1 MSTTETRDT
10 AALLVAELESG
21 PACHVDSGRV
31 DLPESLYNRVLALLK
46 RPLVEW
52 VNEYNAS
59 EQSNLPVVIRDET
72 LEFLAALG
80 EEHLAELSDEH
91 QLEKFEIR
99 KLRFTTDSW
108 DNGYFFIDTP
118 DLVLDKSGGGE
129 LVIAWTD
136 VFGDTY
142 GDTFKSP
149 DLEDYTSDLTD
160 AFGPV
165 GSGTTLD
172 LDMAA
177 GTAEI
182 VYL

>member
-1 MSTTETRDT
+1 M
-10 AALLVAELESG
+10 
-21 PACHVDSGRV
+21 
-31 DLPESLYNRVLALLK
+31 
-46 RPLVEW
+46 
-52 VNEYNAS
+52 
-59 EQSNLPVVIRDET
+59 
-72 LEFLAALG
+72 G